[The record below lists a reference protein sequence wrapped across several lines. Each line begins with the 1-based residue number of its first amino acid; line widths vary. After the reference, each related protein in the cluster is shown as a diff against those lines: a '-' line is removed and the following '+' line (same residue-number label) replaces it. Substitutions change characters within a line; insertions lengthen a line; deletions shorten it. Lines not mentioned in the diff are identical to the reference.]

1 MSIKKALGFVLQTL
15 DTSSLVTPGVDIHY
29 DHGEASEVLDAE
41 INVTIPGIDEFFD
54 VKVFQ
59 VRHRPRHKQQLVEP
73 VDPE

>member
-1 MSIKKALGFVLQTL
+1 MSIKKSPGFGLQSL
-15 DTSSLVTPGVDIHY
+15 DASSIVTPGVDQNF
-29 DHGEASEVLDAE
+29 DLGEASEVLDAE
-41 INVTIPGIDEFFD
+41 INVTTGGVDEFD

>member
-41 INVTIPGIDEFFD
+41 INFTTRGVDEIK

-59 VRHRPRHKQQLVEP
+59 VRHRPRHKHQLVQL
-73 VDPE
+73 VDPK